1 MRIALVVHGFPPH
14 EHTGVENH
22 VAALAKCLARR
33 GICIEVFAP
42 RADPTLRE
50 FAQRREQRDGYG
62 VTWVIANRIP
72 HSAAEHLDPP
82 GMTAAFEEFLER
94 MRPALVHF
102 HHAQKLGVGILE
114 AAALR
119 GLASIYTAHDY
130 FPVCH
135 RTILARPDLSRCASP
150 GDSRA
155 CARCDLAVSYLNGL
169 ERWSDYHAGVFPES
183 LLAGEQAELASRLD
197 PALDTF
203 TQSAVFDE
211 REKLDRRRERA
222 FAALDLVLAP
232 TEFLR
237 AQLIAGGFAP
247 KRVELSLYGIESD
260 ALCRLAPPRDGS
272 KGPLTFGYIGAALKH
287 KGLHVLLDAY
297 ASLELPARLSI
308 HAGSSDREYVAE
320 LRARALRVGAHWHG
334 AFAAEDLPRVM
345 DGIDV
350 LVVPSIWWEN
360 APFVI
365 REAFAAA
372 RPVITSNL
380 PALRESVHDSI
391 DGLVV
396 EPGDVA
402 ALKTAME
409 RLVARP
415 ELVQGLSRNTRA
427 PRSLEEQADEL
438 VARYG
443 ELIAKRRRGLSAQVP
458 ASARSFAERVLAL
471 ESHTAAE
478 LAQCAAGGLAGLAR
492 SLGVGADLAALPE
505 LESIALER
513 LGDARR
519 EIAWRVAEARSREL
533 ELESKRSAAREDDH
547 RKQTLVLELQRCVAD
562 GEKARA
568 AVLEAERELALRA
581 QQLDAAALAQI
592 DARGALEREQRAHRE
607 AREALA
613 AAGAALAL
621 TQRECVLLAG
631 VCAELESTL
640 ASSQQTANEQAQH
653 STVLEHHL
661 RETQR
666 HAQWLETESANF
678 VRRFGHSAT
687 ALQGAKDVRA
697 VHEMLERVQRELEW
711 RRGEMRALREDGGR
725 IIRALVLR
733 SALGR
738 RMRAWERE
746 S

>member
-14 EHTGVENH
+14 EHGGVENH

-33 GICIEVFAP
+33 GISVEVFAP

-62 VTWVIANRIP
+62 LTWVIANRVP
-72 HSAAEHLDPP
+72 QSAAGHLDPP
-82 GMTAAFEEFLER
+82 GMAAAFAEFLDR

-102 HHAQKLGVGILE
+102 QHAQKLGVGILE

-119 GLASIYTAHDY
+119 GIPSIYTAHDY
-130 FPVCH
+130 FSVCH
-135 RTILARPDLSRCASP
+135 RTVLARPDLSRCTTL

-155 CARCDLAVSYLNGL
+155 CARCDSAVSYLNGRK
-169 ERWSDYHAGVFPES
+169 RWSDYHAGVFPETLVAS
-183 LLAGEQAELASRLD
+183 ERAELASRLD
-197 PALDTF
+197 PALDLF
-203 TQSAVFDE
+203 NHSADFDE
-211 REKLDRRRERA
+211 RERLDRRRKQA
-222 FAALDLVLAP
+222 FSGVDLVLAP

-237 AQLIAGGFAP
+237 AQLIAGGFDP
-247 KRVELSLYGIESD
+247 QRVELSHYGIEND
-260 ALCRLAPPRDGS
+260 ALGRLAPPRDGS

-320 LRARALRVGAHWHG
+320 LRARALSVGAHWHG
-334 AFAAEDLPRVM
+334 AFGAEDLPRVM

-402 ALKTAME
+402 ALKAAMQ

-415 ELVQGLSRNTRA
+415 ELVQGLSSNTRA

-443 ELIAKRRRGLSAQVP
+443 ELIAKRRRALPAHIP
-458 ASARSFAERVLAL
+458 ASARPFAERVLEL
-471 ESHTAAE
+471 ESHTTAE
-478 LAQCAAGGLAGLAR
+478 LAQRAAGGLAGLAR

-505 LESIALER
+505 LEAVALER
-513 LGDARR
+513 LCDARR
-519 EIAWRVAEARSREL
+519 EIVWRVAEARSREL
-533 ELESKRSAAREDDH
+533 ELERTRAAARDFDH
-547 RKQTLVLELQRCVAD
+547 RHQALVLDLQRSVAD

-568 AVLEAERELALRA
+568 AVLEAERELAQRA
-581 QQLDAAALAQI
+581 KQLDAAALAQI
-592 DARGALEREQRAHRE
+592 DAREALEREQRAHRE

-621 TQRECVLLAG
+621 TQRECALLAG
-631 VCAELESTL
+631 VRAELESTL
-640 ASSQQTANEQAQH
+640 ASLQRTASEEAQH
-653 STVLEHHL
+653 SAVLEHHL

-697 VHEMLERVQRELEW
+697 VHDLLERVQRELEW

-725 IIRALVLR
+725 IIRALVSR

-738 RMRAWERE
+738 RMQAWERE